1 MRLFRWRPAWW
12 RPARLAVMTTLLG
25 SLAALAMAAA
35 PSASAASA
43 SGPEGWIRIAHLSP
57 QAPPMDMY
65 VYPFGDPGRPTVL
78 KDVKYGAVSR
88 YVAVTPGQYTVAM
101 RGYGAPATSN
111 PALTTSFMVT
121 AGGAFTLAAMGP
133 DPGLRTEVLKDQ
145 MAAPS
150 GKAVVRV
157 LQASLKQHRVTVSY
171 GADVLGQ
178 QLTFGSATSYT
189 AVSPG
194 AQTVKFTAPGDH
206 AAQAVTVTAD
216 SVHTFVV
223 LDNPSGLK
231 VGALTDSSGSLV
243 MPAGGVAAGFGGT
256 APRPAGNPAPW
267 LALIAAGALLATAG
281 LVRWRRLSPGASS
294 AR

>member
-1 MRLFRWRPAWW
+1 MKLFRWRPAWW
-12 RPARLAVMTTLLG
+12 RLARLAVMTTVLG
-25 SLAALAMAAA
+25 SMAALVAAAA

-43 SGPEGWIRIAHLSP
+43 SGPTGWIRIAHLSP
-57 QAPPMDMY
+57 QAPAMDMY

-78 KDVKYGAVSR
+78 KDVTYGAVSR

-101 RGYGAPATSN
+101 RGFGAPATSN

-121 AGGAFTLAAMGP
+121 AGDAFTLAAIGP

-145 MAAPS
+145 MTAPA
-150 GKAVVRV
+150 GQAVVRV

-171 GADVLGQ
+171 GKDVLAQ
-178 QLTFGSATSYT
+178 QLAFGSATSYT
-189 AVSPG
+189 SVAPG
-194 AQTVKFTAPGDH
+194 ARTVKFTAPGGGT
-206 AAQAVTVTAD
+206 AQAFTVAAD

-231 VGALTDSSGSLV
+231 VDALTDSTGSPIR
-243 MPAGGVAAGFGGT
+243 PAGGVSAGFGGT
-256 APRPAGNPAPW
+256 APHPSGNSAPW
-267 LALIAAGALLATAG
+267 LALIAAGAMLAAVS
-281 LVRWRRLSPGASS
+281 LVRLRSGTSS